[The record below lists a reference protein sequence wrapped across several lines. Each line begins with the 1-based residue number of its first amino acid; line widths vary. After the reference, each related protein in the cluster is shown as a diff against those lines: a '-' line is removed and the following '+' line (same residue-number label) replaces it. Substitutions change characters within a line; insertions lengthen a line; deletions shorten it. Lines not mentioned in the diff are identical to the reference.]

1 MVDQKT
7 FWICKCGNSNR
18 KILRKCEDCGRGRPR
33 YILWFSL
40 SCLAILLFIGLIS
53 SDPEN
58 VSDNETQITV
68 ESQSEFLMIH
78 DEARKRFYS
87 ANELEKAIIA
97 KDILRSLTKFQFVE
111 NWKGKIVGVNEMD
124 GKGALEIDIGNN
136 IRLFAGEHVFKG
148 VSTLIDNQN
157 NVLFNFVRT
166 VESGTLVTF
175 SGSFPLSA
183 GSLVEISYTDSGA
196 IRAPEYLFAFN
207 QIEKI
212 LN

>member
-18 KILRKCEDCGRGRPR
+18 KTLRKCEDCGRGRRR

-40 SCLAILLFIGLIS
+40 SCLVILLFIGLIS

-58 VSDNETQITV
+58 VSDNETQIRV

-111 NWKGKIVGVNEMD
+111 NWKGKIVGINEMD

-136 IRLFAGEHVFKG
+136 IRLFAGEHVIKG

-157 NVLFNFVRT
+157 DALFNFART